1 MGQVCHAVPDDSG
14 AKSLRIARIA
24 QRWRVASTP
33 EQEPVVDRETLI
45 AKLQAIVGAD
55 GVFSRP
61 ADLLVYE
68 YDGSVDG
75 AVETASPA
83 AVALPTT
90 PEQVAEIARLAK
102 AAGLPVVAR
111 GAGTGLSGGAV
122 PQQGGII
129 VSLTRMNRILE
140 IDREDHTALVE
151 PVVINL
157 ELHEETLTHGF
168 FFAPGPSSQRACTI
182 GGKVAENSGGPHCLK
197 YGVTTNHI
205 LGLEVVMPDG
215 NIVWTGGRAIGTSGY
230 DLTGAMVGSE
240 RDVGHRDQAPRPPP
254 PASRG
259 NARPSRAL
267 SGH

>member
-1 MGQVCHAVPDDSG
+1 M
-14 AKSLRIARIA
+14 IARIA
-24 QRWRVASTP
+24 QTWRVASTL

-45 AKLQAIVGAD
+45 ARLQAIVGAD

-90 PEQVAEIARLAK
+90 PEQVAEIVRLAK

-122 PQQGGII
+122 PQQDGII

-151 PVVINL
+151 PGVINL
-157 ELHEETLTHGF
+157 ELSEETLPHGF
-168 FFAPGPSSQRACTI
+168 FFAPDPSSQRACTI
-182 GGKVAENSGGPHCLK
+182 GGNVAENSGGPHCLK

-205 LGLEVVMPDG
+205 LGVEFVTADG
-215 NIVWTGGRAIGTSGY
+215 EILWIESGSPGY
-230 DLTGAMVGSE
+230 DLT
-240 RDVGHRDQAPRPPP
+240 
-254 PASRG
+254 
-259 NARPSRAL
+259 
-267 SGH
+267 